1 MKWSKKEI
9 SSAFRP
15 SLMYACC
22 VHESDLQVVKLLIE
36 RYGADVNLVDH
47 PISIVKSIFHQIK
60 NPNNH
65 DGVNNENQILIRVF
79 LYPVPRGT
87 HYYINNVFHL
97 CIF

>member
-1 MKWSKKEI
+1 M
-9 SSAFRP
+9 
-15 SLMYACC
+15 LY
-22 VHESDLQVVKLLIE
+22 ESTPIKRKVTMNLH
-36 RYGADVNLVDH
+36 ADVNLVYH

-87 HYYINNVFHL
+87 HYFHK
-97 CIF
+97 